1 MQMRSSNP
9 MLNVDRIVD
18 IGRKAGLTGVSET
31 LSVRGTAGKF
41 GILAGLCMI
50 SAFGTVAMHLPY
62 AVAMVGLLVATICYF
77 AACFVPRLAPA
88 LSVVYAVGEGMCLG
102 LISAFAESR
111 YPGVVMVALA
121 ATLSVCVAMFL
132 AFATGFISA
141 TQKLKAFL
149 SIASLGLLITY
160 VVALLVNI
168 FTGNN
173 FLTTSDHSVLSFAI
187 SIFAVVVSSFF
198 LIWDFDNVLQAE
210 GQADKKMEWFFGMG
224 LLATVVW
231 MYVEILKL
239 LLKIYSSSNE

>member
-149 SIASLGLLITY
+149 SIASLGSSPTLSHSLSISSP
-160 VVALLVNI
+160 A
-168 FTGNN
+168 
-173 FLTTSDHSVLSFAI
+173 TTSLQQAITRCSASPSAFSQSWSRHSSLSGTLTMSFRQRGRQTRRW
-187 SIFAVVVSSFF
+187 SGSSA
-198 LIWDFDNVLQAE
+198 WA
-210 GQADKKMEWFFGMG
+210 
-224 LLATVVW
+224 
-231 MYVEILKL
+231 
-239 LLKIYSSSNE
+239 SSQP